1 MHLGTES
8 ISIPRHLVHKTNDEA
23 CLAQF
28 PACDAGDCIHLLGY
42 EQYSCGKF
50 TYYTALGQ
58 ALGLV
63 LVWLFEENA
72 YIRI

>member
-1 MHLGTES
+1 M
-8 ISIPRHLVHKTNDEA
+8 NDVA
-23 CLAQF
+23 CPEPFQAS
-28 PACDAGDCIHLLGY
+28 DAEDCIHPQGY

-50 TYYTALGQ
+50 TCYTALGQ